1 MAINNLDML
10 GMMADEFALPD
21 YVGQAGIDPMQ
32 ALQLAQEPQGID
44 RLTALSRQ
52 LVESQKKQ
60 SEALAYASQ
69 VAAQRPESRLLNE
82 NQTLGQF
89 FKTPDDAQR
98 AFMVNAGLKLA
109 MGDTTKNL
117 SSRLAEA
124 LGQGVGAMQSERG
137 AALKQEQAKAAAQL
151 RSAQLEGQQTL
162 QTFGLEKEIVQEQ
175 RLRQKTDPAP
185 SKELKILNEI
195 ERLESTGDIV
205 KANQLREAYKAE
217 TAQPPSALEEGM
229 AGIVIDSVKDVKAK
243 GKAALNVVSDLDT
256 MSNALDRGISTGRGA
271 QPFLAAKSFLGFL
284 GLKTEGTSEQEVFN
298 AISNRMAL
306 QLRNPDSGYGLPGST
321 SNQDL
326 KFLQASVP
334 GLQQT
339 PEGNR
344 LLINVLRRQAQ
355 NEIKAAKFGDQLIRE
370 NGGKP
375 PIDYSSRVSDYLS
388 NLTLVTP
395 EERDQIMSLD
405 RQFIQG
411 EASFVPGAEEGVVD
425 PLNVPIN
432 LSGSM

>member
-1 MAINNLDML
+1 MASYFDQLVEEL
-10 GMMADEFALPD
+10 TRPSVTPQPSADP
-21 YVGQAGIDPMQ
+21 
-32 ALQLAQEPQGID
+32 LQVAQEPEGID
-44 RLTALSRQ
+44 RLTALMRQ
-52 LVESQKKQ
+52 QQDLQQ
-60 SEALAYASQ
+60 RQREALADYSALASK
-69 VAAQRPESRLLNE
+69 RPESRLLQE
-82 NQTLGQF
+82 NQTLGGF
-89 FKTPDDAQR
+89 FKDPSEAQR
-98 AFMVNAGLKLA
+98 QFMINAGLKLA
-109 MGDTTKNL
+109 MGDTTRDL

-124 LGQGVGAMQSERG
+124 LGQGVGAMQASR
-137 AALKQEQAKAAAQL
+137 AADLKQEQAKATAQL
-151 RSAQLEGQQTL
+151 RSAQLQGQQIKEQFDL
-162 QTFGLEKEIVQEQ
+162 QKEIVQEQ
-175 RLRQKTDPAP
+175 RLRQGTDPAP

-195 ERLESTGDIV
+195 EYLKSTGDFD
-205 KANQLREAYKAE
+205 KANKLEEAYKAE

-243 GKAALNVVSDLDT
+243 GKAALNIVNDLDT
-256 MSNALDRGISTGRGA
+256 MSKALDRGIRTGRGA

-321 SNQDL
+321 SNRDL
-326 KFLQASVP
+326 QFLQASVP

-370 NGGKP
+370 NGGTP

-405 RQFIQG
+405 RQFIQD
-411 EASFVPGAEEGVVD
+411 EASFVPGVEEGVVD

>member
-32 ALQLAQEPQGID
+32 ALQLTQEPQGID

-69 VAAQRPESRLLNE
+69 VAAQRPESRLLKE

-137 AALKQEQAKAAAQL
+137 AVLKQEQAKAASQL

-175 RLRQKTDPAP
+175 RLRDAARNKIKRKSEILTLADERNALLAAGDPKSLETAALINKKIDLVNQDP
-185 SKELKILNEI
+185 LLQTTRFLLKIL
-195 ERLESTGDIV
+195 
-205 KANQLREAYKAE
+205 
-217 TAQPPSALEEGM
+217 
-229 AGIVIDSVKDVKAK
+229 
-243 GKAALNVVSDLDT
+243 
-256 MSNALDRGISTGRGA
+256 
-271 QPFLAAKSFLGFL
+271 
-284 GLKTEGTSEQEVFN
+284 
-298 AISNRMAL
+298 
-306 QLRNPDSGYGLPGST
+306 
-321 SNQDL
+321 
-326 KFLQASVP
+326 
-334 GLQQT
+334 
-339 PEGNR
+339 
-344 LLINVLRRQAQ
+344 
-355 NEIKAAKFGDQLIRE
+355 
-370 NGGKP
+370 
-375 PIDYSSRVSDYLS
+375 
-388 NLTLVTP
+388 
-395 EERDQIMSLD
+395 
-405 RQFIQG
+405 
-411 EASFVPGAEEGVVD
+411 
-425 PLNVPIN
+425 
-432 LSGSM
+432 